1 MFKLFGIAVGFN
13 AYMYVIPMMLLCGV
27 FLGKK
32 LSFLRKREETTFV
45 GIRQLYCR
53 AVGVL
58 SSIQL
63 YVESGTGIG
72 KVISVLVPI
81 NYHIEG
87 LTILACCAVG
97 LAVAC
102 IARRIIDKAME
113 KA

>member
-32 LSFLRKREETTFV
+32 LSFLRKREETVFV
-45 GIRQLYCR
+45 SIRQLYCR
-53 AVGVL
+53 GIGAL
-58 SSIQL
+58 TSIQL

-72 KVISVLVPI
+72 KVISILVQM

-97 LAVAC
+97 VIVAC
-102 IARRIIDKAME
+102 IARRIVDKAMND
-113 KA
+113 